1 MNRSLQIRGLISLVL
16 VLASV
21 FLLLPTFRALG
32 VSKAE
37 REAAKADPQRREA
50 LADLDAKAIR
60 RGLDLQG
67 GMYLVLEI
75 DKGEMSDDQAADA
88 LQRVREIIGN
98 RIDQFGVSEP
108 VIQTVGTTRIIVQL
122 PGLQDPERAKD
133 LIGRTA
139 RLEFRLVRTADDYRS
154 AVQKL
159 DEALRSTASA
169 PAATPVTP
177 AAGDS
182 TANPYGE
189 LPDVAQDATADQ
201 AVPGSQNPFSA
212 LLSMESDP
220 QRNLV
225 RLFCR
230 EEDVPALEAMLA
242 SAQER
247 VLRGMEFQLHMDPV
261 SLNDG
266 TSGRELILVSK
277 EIALTG
283 DHLTAARSTSD
294 PQRPGNWQVSF
305 SLDRSGDRQFAK
317 LTGENVG
324 RLLAI
329 SLDGRIKSNPEIIQK
344 IAGGQGVITGS
355 FTNMEANDLALLLR
369 AGALPADVTI
379 AEERTVGPSLGADS
393 IRQGLT
399 AGLWGAVLVVLFI
412 LIYYRTSGVIAVIAL
427 IANLLIMLAVLA
439 QFGLVLTLPGIA
451 GIVLTIGM
459 AVDANVLINERI
471 REELRKAKTVRAAVQ
486 TGYENATRTI
496 LDANITTLI
505 TGLVLLN
512 FGTGPIKGFAVTLCI
527 GILTS
532 IFAAL
537 IVSRV
542 LMDLYTRN
550 KGNVTIGI

>member
-21 FLLLPTFRALG
+21 FLLLPTFRAL
-32 VSKAE
+32 SLSQAE
-37 REAAKADPQRREA
+37 RQAAKSDPQRQARI
-50 LADLDAKAIR
+50 ADIDAKAIR

-75 DKGEMSDDQAADA
+75 EKGEMSDEQAADA
-88 LQRVREIIGN
+88 LRRVREIIGN
-98 RIDQFGVSEP
+98 RVDQFGVSEP

-139 RLEFRLVRTADDYRS
+139 RLEFRLVRPAEDYR
-154 AVQKL
+154 AAIDKM
-159 DEALRSTASA
+159 DETLRSTASTPTPTA
-169 PAATPVTP
+169 PAP
-177 AAGDS
+177 GDT

-189 LPDVAQDATADQ
+189 LPDVAQGADAATA
-201 AVPGSQNPFSA
+201 AAGSQTPFSA
-212 LLSMESDP
+212 KLTAIPDP
-220 QRNLV
+220 QRNAV
-225 RLFCR
+225 RVYCA
-230 EEDVPALEAMLA
+230 EEDVPAVEAMLA
-242 SAQER
+242 SAQAR
-247 VLRGMEFQLHMDPV
+247 ALRGMEFQFGMDTV
-261 SLNDG
+261 TLGDG
-266 TSGRELILVSK
+266 NVARELLLVSK
-277 EIALTG
+277 DVALTG

-294 PQRPGNWQVSF
+294 PQRAGNWQVSF
-305 SLDRSGDRQFAK
+305 ALDRSGDRQFAK
-317 LTGENVG
+317 VTGENVG
-324 RLLAI
+324 RFLAI
-329 SLDGRIKSNPEIIQK
+329 SLDGRIKSSPEIIQK

-369 AGALPADVTI
+369 AGALPTDVTI
-379 AEERTVGPSLGADS
+379 AEERTVGPSLGQDS

-412 LIYYRTSGVIAVIAL
+412 LIYYRGAGVIAVIAL

-550 KGNVTIGI
+550 KGNVTISI

>member
-16 VLASV
+16 VLVSV
-21 FLLLPTFRALG
+21 VLLLPTFRAL
-32 VSKAE
+32 SISQAE
-37 REAAKADPQRREA
+37 RNLAKGDPARQAAISAI
-50 LADLDAKAIR
+50 DAKAIR

-67 GMYLVLEI
+67 GMYLALEI
-75 DKGEMSDDQAADA
+75 DKGQMTDDQAADA
-88 LQRVREIIGN
+88 LRRVREIIGN
-98 RIDQFGVSEP
+98 RVDQFGVSEP
-108 VIQTVGTTRIIVQL
+108 VIQTVGTSRIIVQL

-139 RLEFRLVRTADDYRS
+139 RLEFRLIRTADDYQS
-154 AVQKL
+154 AIQKI
-159 DEALRSTASA
+159 DEATRVAA
-169 PAATPVTP
+169 PATAAPTSGATPTP
-177 AAGDS
+177 APGD
-182 TANPYGE
+182 TATNPYGE
-189 LPDVAQDATADQ
+189 LPDATA
-201 AVPGSQNPFSA
+201 AAETPATESFMS
-212 LLSMESDP
+212 LLTMIPDP
-220 QRNLV
+220 QRNAV
-225 RLFCR
+225 MVYVD
-230 EEDVPALEAMLA
+230 EDNVDKVEAILA
-242 SAQER
+242 ANQER
-247 VLRGMEFQLHMDPV
+247 LLRGMEFQFAMDTV
-261 SLNDG
+261 TLQDG
-266 TSGRELILVSK
+266 NVGRELMLVNK
-277 EIALTG
+277 EPALTG
-283 DHLTAARSTSD
+283 EHLTGAHATSD
-294 PQRPGNWQVSF
+294 PQRAGNWQVAF

-317 LTGENVG
+317 VTGENVG
-324 RLLAI
+324 RFLAI
-329 SLDGRIKSNPEIIQK
+329 SLDGRIKSRPEIIQK
-344 IAGGQGVITGS
+344 IAGGNGVITGS
-355 FTNMEANDLALLLR
+355 FTNIEANDLALLLR

-379 AEERTVGPSLGADS
+379 AEERTVGPSLGQDS

-412 LIYYRTSGVIAVIAL
+412 VIYYRTSGLIAVVAL
-427 IANLLIMLAVLA
+427 IANLLIMLAALA

-486 TGYENATRTI
+486 VGYENATRTI